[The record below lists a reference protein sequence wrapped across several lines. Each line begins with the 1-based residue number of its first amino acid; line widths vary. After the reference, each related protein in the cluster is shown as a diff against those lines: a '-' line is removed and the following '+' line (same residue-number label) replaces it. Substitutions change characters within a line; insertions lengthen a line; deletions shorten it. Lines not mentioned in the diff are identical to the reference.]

1 MVINETTLYENPYC
15 GGEGVHMSSN
25 ATIGQ
30 VEVTR
35 YIQSTVKFN
44 SGNTTIWVDPF
55 GLNDDLIGGDK
66 ADIILLTHEH
76 GDHFNFCLLYTS
88 PSPRD

>member
-1 MVINETTLYENPYC
+1 
-15 GGEGVHMSSN
+15 MSSN
-25 ATIGQ
+25 VTVGQ

-66 ADIILLTHEH
+66 ADIILSNLEFFLFI
-76 GDHFNFCLLYTS
+76 GLRNSVL
-88 PSPRD
+88 